1 MKVRFTFLYR
11 VSAVSTCG
19 HLEILATGV
28 FSHIL
33 ALPCSERLLF
43 TEMVPLCRDACSPES
58 LQTSGA
64 SGLWDGWEETEG
76 EGGLGGGA
84 DLPPISPAPPPSFP
98 PAALE
103 SVPWP
108 SDEVLT
114 KHDSSAFSVKEVP
127 TE

>member
-1 MKVRFTFLYR
+1 M
-11 VSAVSTCG
+11 STCG

-33 ALPCSERLLF
+33 ALSCSERLLF
-43 TEMVPLCRDACSPES
+43 TEMVPLGRDACSPES
-58 LQTSGA
+58 CGA
-64 SGLWDGWEETEG
+64 SGLWVSWEEAEG
-76 EGGLGGGA
+76 EEGWGGRGA
-84 DLPPISPAPPPSFP
+84 DLPQISPAPPPSFP